1 MNPQEFE
8 MTRSF
13 MVDQL
18 PQVDFA
24 IPDVDATEQ
33 STAEAAA
40 RRLGV
45 PFLDLR
51 KQDLHPRLVKL
62 LSEPQARRYKA
73 MVLEDRGDT
82 YYVGF
87 ADPNDLRAQDEVAT
101 ILQRPVDVAVITATV
116 LNDTIDR
123 VYRKTEQIGQFA
135 RELGE
140 DVVVQD
146 EFLDIAALSGSADE
160 AEAPVVRLLQT
171 IFDDAARINASDI
184 HFEPQEKSLLVR
196 FRIDGAL
203 HVQAETDL
211 RIAPTLVVR
220 LKLMGGM
227 DIAERRLPQ
236 DGRMHVKSG
245 ESKFDVRLST
255 LPTHFG
261 ESVVM
266 RLLRQDGGRR
276 NLAQVMP
283 RRARVSFEK
292 ALNAPHGL
300 VLVTGPTGSGKT
312 TTLYAALE
320 MLNKPDVKIMTCED
334 PVEYRVAGINQTQ
347 INDKIELTF
356 ARVLRSFLRQDPDIL
371 LVGEIRDSETA
382 DIACRAAMTGHL
394 VLSTLHTND
403 AASTPLRLLDMG
415 VAPYLIASSLLAVVS
430 QRLIRVNCP
439 NCVEEYTPAAEE
451 MEWFKSRVRGEEL
464 NLARFRRGRGC
475 VRCNG
480 VGFFGRRAVFEIVEM
495 TSQLALGIQRGEASA
510 FDRAAREQ
518 IGPYTMERNAYELVL
533 TGESTIAEAMRL
545 SVGAH
550 ELSERANGSLRVP
563 RPQPARRDDARN
575 HRGDQRARRRGV
587 ADRQRH
593 LSGEHH
599 CAAQAGRAA

>member
-1 MNPQEFE
+1 MTPPKDFE

-18 PQVDFA
+18 PQVDL
-24 IPDVDATEQ
+24 ILPDVNVGENSA
-33 STAEAAA
+33 AEGAA

-45 PFLDLR
+45 PYIDLR
-51 KQDLHPRLVKL
+51 RHDLHPKLVKL
-62 LSEPQARRYKA
+62 LNETQARRFKA

-82 YYVGF
+82 YLVGF
-87 ADPNDLRAQDEVAT
+87 ADPNDLRAQDEVAS
-101 ILQRPVDVAVITATV
+101 ILRRPVDVAVITPSMLT
-116 LNDTIDR
+116 DTMDR

-135 RELGE
+135 REVGE
-140 DVVVQD
+140 EVFVED
-146 EFLDIAALSGSADE
+146 EFLDISQLGGTADE
-160 AEAPVVRLLQT
+160 ADAPVVKLLQT

-184 HFEPQEKSLLVR
+184 HFEPQEKHLVVR

-245 ESKFDVRLST
+245 ESKFDVRMST
-255 LPTHFG
+255 LPTQFG
-261 ESVVM
+261 ESVVL
-266 RLLRQDGGRR
+266 RLLRQDGSRR
-276 NLAQVMP
+276 NLSQVMP
-283 RRARVSFEK
+283 RRARLAFER

-347 INDKIELTF
+347 INEKIELTF
-356 ARVLRSFLRQDPDIL
+356 ARVLRAFLRQDPDVL
-371 LVGEIRDSETA
+371 LVGEIRDTDTA

-415 VAPYLIASSLLAVVS
+415 VPAYLIASSLLAVVS
-430 QRLIRVNCP
+430 QRLVRVNCP
-439 NCVEEYTPAAEE
+439 NCVTDYAPTPGEL
-451 MEWFKSRVRGEEL
+451 EWFTSRVRPEEL
-464 NLARFRRGRGC
+464 ALARFRHGRGC

-480 VGFFGRRAVFEIVEM
+480 VGYFGRRGVFEVVEM
-495 TSQLALGIQRGEASA
+495 TPELALGIQRGEASS
-510 FDRAAREQ
+510 FERAAREQ
-518 IGPYTMERNAYELVL
+518 IGAYTMERNAFEMVL
-533 TGESTIAEAMRL
+533 TGETTISEAVRL
-545 SVGAH
+545 SSGA
-550 ELSERANGSLRVP
+550 EQL
-563 RPQPARRDDARN
+563 
-575 HRGDQRARRRGV
+575 
-587 ADRQRH
+587 
-593 LSGEHH
+593 
-599 CAAQAGRAA
+599 